1 MKTTI
6 NIPQLYKI
14 KQSDKEKLIRTYLDA
29 FDQYPK
35 LMNAF
40 TEKDKRMLALEAT
53 LRYYTAFDLKYG
65 AGYSLDENVNEAVML
80 IHSDDMECTFFKH
93 LMAGSY
99 SRSYRKI
106 MNKLTRAERQVRID
120 LFNELE
126 RLEKD
131 INLPEPHIYVDF
143 LGVSKDYQHQGRGK
157 KLMACICRYADSL
170 KLPLM
175 LFTNTADDVKFYQNL
190 GFNITGETSSEK
202 FGFVNTYLTY
212 GSEDK

>member
-80 IHSDDMECTFFKH
+80 IHSDNMECTFFKH
-93 LMAGSY
+93 LMSGSY
-99 SRSYRKI
+99 SRS
-106 MNKLTRAERQVRID
+106 
-120 LFNELE
+120 
-126 RLEKD
+126 
-131 INLPEPHIYVDF
+131 
-143 LGVSKDYQHQGRGK
+143 
-157 KLMACICRYADSL
+157 
-170 KLPLM
+170 
-175 LFTNTADDVKFYQNL
+175 
-190 GFNITGETSSEK
+190 
-202 FGFVNTYLTY
+202 
-212 GSEDK
+212 